1 MKAYPLI
8 YSRTKNVDFVPDFLT
23 RPKDLDCQT
32 ALKYVE
38 NAMANLDTL
47 KTIRYSTFS
56 VGDYCICG
64 GISCITKYLVEEL
77 KKSDITFPSQ
87 IVSEYLRDCK
97 GRSIACFIGFAIPK
111 PKPKS
116 EVRSGKIPNIPLS
129 KYWEEYLKYLKHQWD
144 KSTTHSEE
152 LELNFPP
159 VTLDEKTYSSNDEP
173 KFELIQG
180 KKVVRNQKESLQRT
194 LDYFF
199 DQILN
204 KGSQDSF
211 ISDID
216 RNEWDAL
223 KFTCA
228 SVSDDFYRALKS
240 TPQTTAT
247 QEDPFGSFMGMRKSE
262 RSAPVSS
269 NDSEMKSNYMYGQ
282 IKTSSKPS
290 TTHSN
295 SDYQRPSHETGSK
308 KNNANLVM
316 GVIAAAVLV
325 VVIVAIIAMVF
336 GKKSETTS
344 AMHMINSLDDI
355 QKTLKNSL

>member
-32 ALKYVE
+32 ALKYVG

-47 KTIRYSTFS
+47 KTIRYSAFS

-64 GISCITKYLVEEL
+64 GVSCITKYLVEEL

-87 IVSEYLRDCK
+87 LVSEYLRDCK
-97 GRSIACFIGFAIPK
+97 GRSTACFIGFAIPK
-111 PKPKS
+111 S
-116 EVRSGKIPNIPLS
+116 EVRSGRIPDIPLS
-129 KYWEEYLKYLKHQWD
+129 KYWDVYLEYLKHQWD
-144 KSTTHSEE
+144 KSTTHSE
-152 LELNFPP
+152 ELNFPP
-159 VTLDEKTYSSNDEP
+159 VTLDEKTYSSNYKPEFEP
-173 KFELIQG
+173 IQG
-180 KKVVRNQKESLQRT
+180 KKVIRNQKEKLQET

-223 KFTCA
+223 KFTYA

-247 QEDPFGSFMGMRKSE
+247 QEDPFGSIMGMRKSE
-262 RSAPVSS
+262 RSAPVS
-269 NDSEMKSNYMYGQ
+269 NGG
-282 IKTSSKPS
+282 SKIGNCLPKKVPN
-290 TTHSN
+290 HSN
-295 SDYQRPSHETGSK
+295 TYPPNFYETGKQHQNQK
-308 KNNANLVM
+308 KTTNNNLLV
-316 GVIAAAVLV
+316 GIVTAAVIVILIIAV
-325 VVIVAIIAMVF
+325 VAMTFRSKGEAANVAIDAL
-336 GKKSETTS
+336 
-344 AMHMINSLDDI
+344 NS
-355 QKTLKNSL
+355 QKNLL

>member
-1 MKAYPLI
+1 MNAYPLI

-32 ALKYVE
+32 ALKYVG

-47 KTIRYSTFS
+47 KTIRYSAFS

-64 GISCITKYLVEEL
+64 GISCVTKYLVEEL
-77 KKSDITFPSQ
+77 KKSGSTFDFQ
-87 IVSEYLRDCK
+87 AAQAASEYLRDCK
-97 GRSIACFIGFAIPK
+97 GRSTACFIGFAIPK
-111 PKPKS
+111 SK
-116 EVRSGKIPNIPLS
+116 VRSGRIPNIPLS
-129 KYWEEYLKYLKHQWD
+129 KYWEEYLEYLKHQWD
-144 KSTTHSEE
+144 KSTTHSE
-152 LELNFPP
+152 ELNFPP
-159 VTLDEKTYSSNDEP
+159 VTLDEKTYSSNDKPE
-173 KFELIQG
+173 FEQIQE
-180 KKVVRNQKESLQRT
+180 KKVIRNQKEKLQRT

-240 TPQTTAT
+240 TPQTTTT
-247 QEDPFGSFMGMRKSE
+247 QEDSFGSIMGMRKSE
-262 RSAPVSS
+262 RSAPVS
-269 NDSEMKSNYMYGQ
+269 NDDSEMKSYMHGQ
-282 IKTSSKPS
+282 IKTSS
-290 TTHSN
+290 TTYSN
-295 SDYQRPSHETGSK
+295 PNCQRPSHETDSK

-325 VVIVAIIAMVF
+325 VVIVAIIAMVL

>member
-32 ALKYVE
+32 ALKYVG

-47 KTIRYSTFS
+47 KTIRYSAFS

-64 GISCITKYLVEEL
+64 GVSCITKYLVEEL

-87 IVSEYLRDCK
+87 LVSEYLRDCK
-97 GRSIACFIGFAIPK
+97 GRSTACFIGFAIPK
-111 PKPKS
+111 S
-116 EVRSGKIPNIPLS
+116 EVRSGRIPDIPLS
-129 KYWEEYLKYLKHQWD
+129 KYWDVYLEYLKHQWD
-144 KSTTHSEE
+144 KSTTHSE
-152 LELNFPP
+152 ELNFPP
-159 VTLDEKTYSSNDEP
+159 VTLDEKTYSSNYKPEFEP
-173 KFELIQG
+173 IQG
-180 KKVVRNQKESLQRT
+180 KKVIRNQKEKLQET

-204 KGSQDSF
+204 KGSQDSSF

-223 KFTCA
+223 KFTYA

-247 QEDPFGSFMGMRKSE
+247 QEDPFGSIMGMRKSE
-262 RSAPVSS
+262 RSAPVS
-269 NDSEMKSNYMYGQ
+269 NGG
-282 IKTSSKPS
+282 SKIGNCLPKKVPN
-290 TTHSN
+290 HSN
-295 SDYQRPSHETGSK
+295 TYPPNFYETGKQHQNQK
-308 KNNANLVM
+308 KTTNNNLLV
-316 GVIAAAVLV
+316 GIVTAAVIVILIIAV
-325 VVIVAIIAMVF
+325 VAMTFRSKGEAANVAIDAL
-336 GKKSETTS
+336 
-344 AMHMINSLDDI
+344 NS
-355 QKTLKNSL
+355 QKNLL

>member
-1 MKAYPLI
+1 MNAYPLI

-32 ALKYVE
+32 ALKYVG

-47 KTIRYSTFS
+47 KTIRYSAFS

-64 GISCITKYLVEEL
+64 GISCVTKYLVEEL
-77 KKSDITFPSQ
+77 KKSGSTFDFQ
-87 IVSEYLRDCK
+87 AAQAASEYLRDCK
-97 GRSIACFIGFAIPK
+97 GRSTACFIGFAIPK
-111 PKPKS
+111 S
-116 EVRSGKIPNIPLS
+116 EVRSGRIPNIPLS

-159 VTLDEKTYSSNDEP
+159 VTLDEKTYSSNDKPE
-173 KFELIQG
+173 FEQIQE
-180 KKVVRNQKESLQRT
+180 KKVIRNQKEKLQGT

-223 KFTCA
+223 KFTYA

-247 QEDPFGSFMGMRKSE
+247 QEDPFGSIMGMRKSE
-262 RSAPVSS
+262 RSAPVS
-269 NDSEMKSNYMYGQ
+269 NGG
-282 IKTSSKPS
+282 SKIGNCLPKKVPN
-290 TTHSN
+290 HSN
-295 SDYQRPSHETGSK
+295 TYPPNFYETGKQHQNQK
-308 KNNANLVM
+308 KTTNNNLLV
-316 GVIAAAVLV
+316 GIVTAAVIVILIIAV
-325 VVIVAIIAMVF
+325 VAMTFRSKGEAANVAIDAL
-336 GKKSETTS
+336 
-344 AMHMINSLDDI
+344 NS
-355 QKTLKNSL
+355 QKNLL

>member
-1 MKAYPLI
+1 MNAYPLI

-32 ALKYVE
+32 ALKYVG

-47 KTIRYSTFS
+47 KTIRYSAFS

-64 GISCITKYLVEEL
+64 GISCVTKYLVEEL
-77 KKSDITFPSQ
+77 KKSGSTFDFQ
-87 IVSEYLRDCK
+87 AAQAASEYLRDCK
-97 GRSIACFIGFAIPK
+97 GRSTACFIGFAIPK
-111 PKPKS
+111 S
-116 EVRSGKIPNIPLS
+116 EVRSGRIPNIPLS

-159 VTLDEKTYSSNDEP
+159 VTLDEKTYSSNDKPE
-173 KFELIQG
+173 FEQIQE
-180 KKVVRNQKESLQRT
+180 KKVIRNQKEKLQGT

-223 KFTCA
+223 KFTYA

-247 QEDPFGSFMGMRKSE
+247 QEDPFGSIMGMRKSE
-262 RSAPVSS
+262 RSAPVS
-269 NDSEMKSNYMYGQ
+269 NGG
-282 IKTSSKPS
+282 SKIGNCLPKKVPN
-290 TTHSN
+290 HSN
-295 SDYQRPSHETGSK
+295 TYPPNFYETGKQHQNQK
-308 KNNANLVM
+308 K
-316 GVIAAAVLV
+316 
-325 VVIVAIIAMVF
+325 
-336 GKKSETTS
+336 TTNTTCLS
-344 AMHMINSLDDI
+344 GL
-355 QKTLKNSL
+355 

>member
-1 MKAYPLI
+1 MNAYPLI

-32 ALKYVE
+32 ALKYVG

-47 KTIRYSTFS
+47 KTIRYSAFS

-64 GISCITKYLVEEL
+64 GISCITKYLVEKL
-77 KKSDITFPSQ
+77 KKSGSTFDFQ
-87 IVSEYLRDCK
+87 AVSEYLRDCK
-97 GRSIACFIGFAIPK
+97 GRSTACFIGFAV
-111 PKPKS
+111 PKS
-116 EVRSGKIPNIPLS
+116 EVRSGSIPDIPLS
-129 KYWEEYLKYLKHQWD
+129 KNWSVYLEYLKHQWD
-144 KSTTHSEE
+144 KSTTHSE
-152 LELNFPP
+152 ELNFPP
-159 VTLDEKTYSSNDEP
+159 VTLDEKTYSSNYKPEFEP
-173 KFELIQG
+173 IQG
-180 KKVVRNQKESLQRT
+180 KKVIRNQKEKLQGT

-223 KFTCA
+223 KFTYA

-262 RSAPVSS
+262 RSASVSS

-308 KNNANLVM
+308 KNNTNLFM
-316 GVIAAAVLV
+316 GIIAAAVLV
-325 VVIVAIIAMVF
+325 VVIVAIIALVL
-336 GKKSETTS
+336 GKGTQAT
-344 AMHMINSLDDI
+344 AFSLPLDEME
-355 QKTLKNSL
+355 KVLKNNL

>member
-32 ALKYVE
+32 ALKYVG

-47 KTIRYSTFS
+47 KTIRYSAFS

-64 GISCITKYLVEEL
+64 GVSCITKYLVEEL

-87 IVSEYLRDCK
+87 LVSEYLRDCK
-97 GRSIACFIGFAIPK
+97 GRSTACFIGFAIPK
-111 PKPKS
+111 S
-116 EVRSGKIPNIPLS
+116 EVRSGRIPDIPLS
-129 KYWEEYLKYLKHQWD
+129 KYWDVYLEYLKHQWD

-152 LELNFPP
+152 LNFPP
-159 VTLDEKTYSSNDEP
+159 VTLNEKTYSSNYKPEFEP
-173 KFELIQG
+173 IQG
-180 KKVVRNQKESLQRT
+180 KKVIRNQKEKLQDT

-199 DQILN
+199 DKILN

-211 ISDID
+211 ISDICN

-223 KFTCA
+223 KFTYA

-247 QEDPFGSFMGMRKSE
+247 QEDPFGNIMGMKKSE
-262 RSAPVSS
+262 RSASVSNGGS
-269 NDSEMKSNYMYGQ
+269 KIGNCLPK
-282 IKTSSKPS
+282 KTP
-290 TTHSN
+290 N
-295 SDYQRPSHETGSK
+295 FYETGRQYQNQK
-308 KNNANLVM
+308 KTTNNNLLV
-316 GVIAAAVLV
+316 GIITAAVIVILIIAV
-325 VVIVAIIAMVF
+325 VAMTLRSKGEAANVAIDAL
-336 GKKSETTS
+336 
-344 AMHMINSLDDI
+344 NS
-355 QKTLKNSL
+355 QKNLL

>member
-1 MKAYPLI
+1 MNAYPLI
-8 YSRTKNVDFVPDFLT
+8 YSRTKNVDFVPDFLV
-23 RPKDLDCQT
+23 RPEDLDWQT

-47 KTIRYSTFS
+47 KTIRYSAFS

-64 GISCITKYLVEEL
+64 GISCITKYLVEKL

-97 GRSIACFIGFAIPK
+97 GRSTACFIGFAIS
-111 PKPKS
+111 KS
-116 EVRSGKIPNIPLS
+116 EVRSGKIPDIPLS
-129 KYWEEYLKYLKHQWD
+129 KYWDVYLEYLKHQWD
-144 KSTTHSEE
+144 KSTTHSE
-152 LELNFPP
+152 ELNFPP
-159 VTLDEKTYSSNDEP
+159 VTLDEKTYSSNYEP

-180 KKVVRNQKESLQRT
+180 KKVVRNQKENLQGT

-247 QEDPFGSFMGMRKSE
+247 QEDSFGSIMGMRKSE
-262 RSAPVSS
+262 RSAPVS
-269 NDSEMKSNYMYGQ
+269 NGG
-282 IKTSSKPS
+282 SKIGNCLPKKVPN
-290 TTHSN
+290 HSN
-295 SDYQRPSHETGSK
+295 TYPPNFYETGKQHQNQK
-308 KNNANLVM
+308 KTTNNNLLV
-316 GVIAAAVLV
+316 GIVTAAVLV
-325 VVIVAIIAMVF
+325 VVIVAIIAMVV
-336 GKKSETTS
+336 GKKSETASS
-344 AMHMINSLDDI
+344 AIHMINSLDDI

>member
-32 ALKYVE
+32 ALKYVG

-47 KTIRYSTFS
+47 KTIRYSAFS

-64 GISCITKYLVEEL
+64 GVSCITKYLVEEL

-87 IVSEYLRDCK
+87 LVSEYLRDCK
-97 GRSIACFIGFAIPK
+97 GRSTACFIGFAIPK
-111 PKPKS
+111 S
-116 EVRSGKIPNIPLS
+116 EVRSGRIPDIPLS
-129 KYWEEYLKYLKHQWD
+129 KYWDVYLEYLKHQWD
-144 KSTTHSEE
+144 KSTTHSE
-152 LELNFPP
+152 ELNFPP
-159 VTLDEKTYSSNDEP
+159 VTLDEKTYSSNYKPEFEP
-173 KFELIQG
+173 IQG
-180 KKVVRNQKESLQRT
+180 KKVIRNQKEKLQET

-204 KGSQDSF
+204 KGSQDSSF

-247 QEDPFGSFMGMRKSE
+247 QEDSFGSIMGMRKSE
-262 RSAPVSS
+262 RSAPVS
-269 NDSEMKSNYMYGQ
+269 NGG
-282 IKTSSKPS
+282 SKIGNCLPKKVPN
-290 TTHSN
+290 HSN
-295 SDYQRPSHETGSK
+295 TCPPNLRETEKEYRYQK
-308 KNNANLVM
+308 KTNNLLV
-316 GVIAAAVLV
+316 GIVAAAVLV
-325 VVIVAIIAMVF
+325 VVIVAIIALVL
-336 GKKSETTS
+336 GKGTQAT
-344 AMHMINSLDDI
+344 AFSLSLNEME
-355 QKTLKNSL
+355 KGLKNNL

>member
-8 YSRTKNVDFVPDFLT
+8 YSRTKNVDFVPDFLV
-23 RPKDLDCQT
+23 RPEDLDWQT
-32 ALKYVE
+32 ALKYVG

-47 KTIRYSTFS
+47 KTIRYSAFS

-97 GRSIACFIGFAIPK
+97 GRSTACFIGFAIPK
-111 PKPKS
+111 SKG
-116 EVRSGKIPNIPLS
+116 RSGKIPDIPLS
-129 KYWEEYLKYLKHQWD
+129 KYWDVYLEYLKHQWD
-144 KSTTHSEE
+144 KSTTHSE
-152 LELNFPP
+152 ELNFPP
-159 VTLDEKTYSSNDEP
+159 VTLDEKTYSSNYKP

-180 KKVVRNQKESLQRT
+180 KKVVRNQKETLQGT

-199 DQILN
+199 DQILNDQILN

-228 SVSDDFYRALKS
+228 SVSDDFYRVLKS
-240 TPQTTAT
+240 TPQTTAP
-247 QEDPFGSFMGMRKSE
+247 QEDPFGSIMGMRKSE
-262 RSAPVSS
+262 RIASIS
-269 NDSEMKSNYMYGQ
+269 NDDSEMKSYMHGQ
-282 IKTSSKPS
+282 IKTSPKSP
-290 TTHSN
+290 TTYSN
-295 SDYQRPSHETGSK
+295 PNHQRPSYETGSK
-308 KNNANLVM
+308 KTIRIWLW
-316 GVIAAAVLV
+316 GL
-325 VVIVAIIAMVF
+325 
-336 GKKSETTS
+336 
-344 AMHMINSLDDI
+344 
-355 QKTLKNSL
+355 

>member
-1 MKAYPLI
+1 MNAYPLI
-8 YSRTKNVDFVPDFLT
+8 YSRTKNVDFVPDFLV
-23 RPKDLDCQT
+23 RPEDLDWQT
-32 ALKYVE
+32 ALKYVG

-47 KTIRYSTFS
+47 KTIRYSAFS

-97 GRSIACFIGFAIPK
+97 GRSTACFIGFAIPK
-111 PKPKS
+111 SKG
-116 EVRSGKIPNIPLS
+116 RSGKIPDIPLS
-129 KYWEEYLKYLKHQWD
+129 KYWDVYLEYLKHQWD
-144 KSTTHSEE
+144 KSTTHSE
-152 LELNFPP
+152 ELNFPP
-159 VTLDEKTYSSNDEP
+159 VTLDEKTYSSNYKP

-180 KKVVRNQKESLQRT
+180 KKVVRNQKETLQGT

-228 SVSDDFYRALKS
+228 SVSDDFYRVLKS

-247 QEDPFGSFMGMRKSE
+247 QEDPFGSIMGMRKSE
-262 RSAPVSS
+262 RSAPVS
-269 NDSEMKSNYMYGQ
+269 NDDSEMKSYMRGQ
-282 IKTSSKPS
+282 IKTSPKPP

-316 GVIAAAVLV
+316 GIVAAAVLV
-325 VVIVAIIAMVF
+325 VVIVAIIALAL
-336 GKKSETTS
+336 GKNGAQAT
-344 AMHMINSLDDI
+344 AFSLPVDEI
-355 QKTLKNSL
+355 EKVLKNNL

>member
-38 NAMANLDTL
+38 NAMANLDIL
-47 KTIRYSTFS
+47 KTIRYSVFS
-56 VGDYCICG
+56 VGNYCICG
-64 GISCITKYLVEEL
+64 GISCVTKYLVEEL
-77 KKSDITFPSQ
+77 KKSDSNFQ
-87 IVSEYLRDCK
+87 AVSEYLRDCK

-111 PKPKS
+111 SPKS
-116 EVRSGKIPNIPLS
+116 EVWSGRIPDIPLS
-129 KYWEEYLKYLKHQWD
+129 KYWDVYLEYLKHQWD
-144 KSTTHSEE
+144 KSTTHSE
-152 LELNFPP
+152 ELNFPP
-159 VTLDEKTYSSNDEP
+159 VTLDEKTYSSNYKPEFEP
-173 KFELIQG
+173 IQE
-180 KKVVRNQKESLQRT
+180 KKVIRNQKEKLQGT

-223 KFTCA
+223 KFTYA

-247 QEDPFGSFMGMRKSE
+247 QEDPFGNIMGMKKSE
-262 RSAPVSS
+262 RSAPVS
-269 NDSEMKSNYMYGQ
+269 NGG
-282 IKTSSKPS
+282 SKIGNCLPKKVPN
-290 TTHSN
+290 HSN
-295 SDYQRPSHETGSK
+295 TYPPNFYETGKQHQNQK
-308 KNNANLVM
+308 KTTNNNLLV
-316 GVIAAAVLV
+316 GIVTAAVLV
-325 VVIVAIIAMVF
+325 VVIVAIIAMVV
-336 GKKSETTS
+336 GKKSETAS
-344 AMHMINSLDDI
+344 SEIHMINSLDDI

>member
-32 ALKYVE
+32 ALKYVG

-47 KTIRYSTFS
+47 KTIRYSAFS

-64 GISCITKYLVEEL
+64 GVSCITKYLVEEL

-87 IVSEYLRDCK
+87 LVSEYLRDCK
-97 GRSIACFIGFAIPK
+97 GRSTACFIGFAIPK
-111 PKPKS
+111 S
-116 EVRSGKIPNIPLS
+116 EVRSGRIPDIPLS
-129 KYWEEYLKYLKHQWD
+129 KYWDVYLEYLKHQWD
-144 KSTTHSEE
+144 KSTTHSE
-152 LELNFPP
+152 ELNFPP
-159 VTLDEKTYSSNDEP
+159 VTLDEKTYSSNYKPEFEP
-173 KFELIQG
+173 IQG
-180 KKVVRNQKESLQRT
+180 KKVIRNQKEKLQET

-204 KGSQDSF
+204 KGSQDSSF

-223 KFTCA
+223 KFTYA

-247 QEDPFGSFMGMRKSE
+247 QEDPFGSIMGMRKSE
-262 RSAPVSS
+262 RSAPVSNGGS
-269 NDSEMKSNYMYGQ
+269 KIGNCLPK
-282 IKTSSKPS
+282 KTP
-290 TTHSN
+290 N
-295 SDYQRPSHETGSK
+295 FYETGRQYQNQK
-308 KNNANLVM
+308 KTTNNNLLV
-316 GVIAAAVLV
+316 GIITAAVIVILIIAV
-325 VVIVAIIAMVF
+325 VAMTLRSKGEAANVAIDAL
-336 GKKSETTS
+336 
-344 AMHMINSLDDI
+344 NS
-355 QKTLKNSL
+355 QKNLL

>member
-1 MKAYPLI
+1 MNAYPLI

-32 ALKYVE
+32 ALKYVG

-47 KTIRYSTFS
+47 KTIRYSAFS

-64 GISCITKYLVEEL
+64 GISCVTKYLVEEL
-77 KKSDITFPSQ
+77 KKSVSTFDFQ
-87 IVSEYLRDCK
+87 AAAASEYLRDCK

-111 PKPKS
+111 SPKS
-116 EVRSGKIPNIPLS
+116 EMRSGRIPNIPLS
-129 KYWEEYLKYLKHQWD
+129 KYWKEYLEYLKHQWD
-144 KSTTHSEE
+144 KSTTHSE
-152 LELNFPP
+152 ELNFPP
-159 VTLDEKTYSSNDEP
+159 VTLDEKTYSSNDKPE
-173 KFELIQG
+173 FEQIQE
-180 KKVVRNQKESLQRT
+180 KKVIRNQKEKLQGT

-247 QEDPFGSFMGMRKSE
+247 QEDSFGSIMGMRKSE
-262 RSAPVSS
+262 RSASVS
-269 NDSEMKSNYMYGQ
+269 NDG
-282 IKTSSKPS
+282 SKIGNCLPKKVPN
-290 TTHSN
+290 HSN
-295 SDYQRPSHETGSK
+295 TYPPNFHETEKQYQNQK
-308 KNNANLVM
+308 KTTNNNLLV
-316 GVIAAAVLV
+316 GIVAAAVIVIL
-325 VVIVAIIAMVF
+325 IVAVIAMTIRSKGEAENV
-336 GKKSETTS
+336 
-344 AMHMINSLDDI
+344 AIN
-355 QKTLKNSL
+355 TLNNLQM

>member
-1 MKAYPLI
+1 MNAYPLI
-8 YSRTKNVDFVPDFLT
+8 YSRTKNVDFVPDFLV
-23 RPKDLDCQT
+23 RPEDLDWQT

-47 KTIRYSTFS
+47 KTIRYSAFS

-64 GISCITKYLVEEL
+64 GISCITKYLVEKL

-97 GRSIACFIGFAIPK
+97 GRSTACFIGFAIS
-111 PKPKS
+111 KS
-116 EVRSGKIPNIPLS
+116 EVRSGKIPDIPLS
-129 KYWEEYLKYLKHQWD
+129 KYWDVYLEYLKHQWD
-144 KSTTHSEE
+144 KSTTHSE
-152 LELNFPP
+152 ELNFPP
-159 VTLDEKTYSSNDEP
+159 VTLDEKTYSSNYEP

-180 KKVVRNQKESLQRT
+180 KKVVRNQKENLQGT

-247 QEDPFGSFMGMRKSE
+247 QEDSFGSIMGMRKSE
-262 RSAPVSS
+262 RSAPVS
-269 NDSEMKSNYMYGQ
+269 NGG
-282 IKTSSKPS
+282 SKIGNCLPKKVPN
-290 TTHSN
+290 HSN
-295 SDYQRPSHETGSK
+295 TYPPNFYETGKQHQNQK
-308 KNNANLVM
+308 KTTNNNLLV
-316 GVIAAAVLV
+316 GIVTVAVLV
-325 VVIVAIIAMVF
+325 VVIVAIIAMVV
-336 GKKSETTS
+336 GKKSETASS
-344 AMHMINSLDDI
+344 AIHMINSLDDI

>member
-1 MKAYPLI
+1 MNAYPLI

-47 KTIRYSTFS
+47 KTIRYSVFS

-77 KKSDITFPSQ
+77 KKSGSTFDFQ
-87 IVSEYLRDCK
+87 AVSEYLRDCK
-97 GRSIACFIGFAIPK
+97 GRSIACFIGFAIPI
-111 PKPKS
+111 PKS
-116 EVRSGKIPNIPLS
+116 EVPSGSIPYIPLS
-129 KYWEEYLKYLKHQWD
+129 KNWSVYLEYLKHQWD
-144 KSTTHSEE
+144 KSTTHSE
-152 LELNFPP
+152 ELNFPP
-159 VTLDEKTYSSNDEP
+159 VTLDEKTYSSNYNPEP
-173 KFELIQG
+173 EFEPIQR
-180 KKVVRNQKESLQRT
+180 KKVIRNQKEKLQKI

-223 KFTCA
+223 KFTYA

-247 QEDPFGSFMGMRKSE
+247 QEDPFGNIMEMKKSE
-262 RSAPVSS
+262 RSAPVS
-269 NDSEMKSNYMYGQ
+269 NGG
-282 IKTSSKPS
+282 SKIGNCLLKKVPN
-290 TTHSN
+290 HSN
-295 SDYQRPSHETGSK
+295 TYPPNFYETGKQHQNQK
-308 KNNANLVM
+308 KTTNNNLLV
-316 GVIAAAVLV
+316 GIVAAAVIVIL
-325 VVIVAIIAMVF
+325 IVAVIAMTIRSKGEASNV
-336 GKKSETTS
+336 
-344 AMHMINSLDDI
+344 AIN
-355 QKTLKNSL
+355 TLNNLQM

>member
-32 ALKYVE
+32 ALKYVG

-47 KTIRYSTFS
+47 KTIRYSAFS

-64 GISCITKYLVEEL
+64 GVSCITKYLVEEL

-87 IVSEYLRDCK
+87 LVSEYLRDCK
-97 GRSIACFIGFAIPK
+97 GRSTACFIGFAIPK
-111 PKPKS
+111 S
-116 EVRSGKIPNIPLS
+116 EVRSGRIPDIPLS
-129 KYWEEYLKYLKHQWD
+129 KYWDVYLEYLKHQWD
-144 KSTTHSEE
+144 KSTTHSE
-152 LELNFPP
+152 ELNFPP
-159 VTLDEKTYSSNDEP
+159 VTLDEKTYSSNYKPEFEP
-173 KFELIQG
+173 IQG
-180 KKVVRNQKESLQRT
+180 KKVIRNQKEKLQET

-204 KGSQDSF
+204 KGSQDSSF

-223 KFTCA
+223 KFTYA

-247 QEDPFGSFMGMRKSE
+247 QEDPFGSIMGMRKSE
-262 RSAPVSS
+262 RSAPVS
-269 NDSEMKSNYMYGQ
+269 NGG
-282 IKTSSKPS
+282 SKIGNCLQKKVPN
-290 TTHSN
+290 HSN
-295 SDYQRPSHETGSK
+295 TYPPNFYETGKQHQNQK
-308 KNNANLVM
+308 KTTNNNLLV
-316 GVIAAAVLV
+316 GIVTAAVIVILIIAV
-325 VVIVAIIAMVF
+325 VAMTFRSKGEAANVAIDAL
-336 GKKSETTS
+336 
-344 AMHMINSLDDI
+344 NS
-355 QKTLKNSL
+355 QKNLL

>member
-1 MKAYPLI
+1 MNAYPLI

-32 ALKYVE
+32 ALKYVG

-47 KTIRYSTFS
+47 KTIRYSAFS

-64 GISCITKYLVEEL
+64 GISCVTKYLVEEL
-77 KKSDITFPSQ
+77 KKSGSTFDFQ
-87 IVSEYLRDCK
+87 AAQAASEYLRDCK
-97 GRSIACFIGFAIPK
+97 GRSTACFIGFAIPK
-111 PKPKS
+111 S
-116 EVRSGKIPNIPLS
+116 EVRSGRIPNIPLS

-159 VTLDEKTYSSNDEP
+159 VTLDEKTYSSNDKPE
-173 KFELIQG
+173 FEQIQE
-180 KKVVRNQKESLQRT
+180 KKVIRNQKEKLQGT

-223 KFTCA
+223 KFTYA

-247 QEDPFGSFMGMRKSE
+247 QEDPFGSIMGMRKSE
-262 RSAPVSS
+262 RSAPVS
-269 NDSEMKSNYMYGQ
+269 NGG
-282 IKTSSKPS
+282 SKIGNCLPKKVPN
-290 TTHSN
+290 HSN
-295 SDYQRPSHETGSK
+295 TYPPNFYETGKQHQNQK
-308 KNNANLVM
+308 KTTTNNLLV
-316 GVIAAAVLV
+316 GIVTAAVIVILIIAV
-325 VVIVAIIAMVF
+325 VAMTFRSKGEAANVAIDAL
-336 GKKSETTS
+336 
-344 AMHMINSLDDI
+344 NS
-355 QKTLKNSL
+355 QKNLL

>member
-32 ALKYVE
+32 ALKYVG

-47 KTIRYSTFS
+47 KTIRYSAFS
-56 VGDYCICG
+56 VGNYCICG
-64 GISCITKYLVEEL
+64 GISCVTKYLVEEL
-77 KKSDITFPSQ
+77 KKSGSTFDFQ
-87 IVSEYLRDCK
+87 AASEYLRDCK
-97 GRSIACFIGFAIPK
+97 GRSTACFIGFAIPK
-111 PKPKS
+111 SK
-116 EVRSGKIPNIPLS
+116 VRSGRIPNIPLS
-129 KYWEEYLKYLKHQWD
+129 KYWEEYLEYLKHQWD
-144 KSTTHSEE
+144 KSTTHSE
-152 LELNFPP
+152 ELNFPP
-159 VTLDEKTYSSNDEP
+159 VTLDEKTYSSNDKPE
-173 KFELIQG
+173 FEQIQE
-180 KKVVRNQKESLQRT
+180 KKVIRNQKEKLQGT

-247 QEDPFGSFMGMRKSE
+247 QEDPFGNIMGMRKSE
-262 RSAPVSS
+262 RSAPVS
-269 NDSEMKSNYMYGQ
+269 NDDSEMKSYMRGQ
-282 IKTSSKPS
+282 IKTSPKPP
-290 TTHSN
+290 TTYSN
-295 SDYQRPSHETGSK
+295 PNYQRLSHETGSK
-308 KNNANLVM
+308 KNNTNLVM
-316 GVIAAAVLV
+316 GIVATAVLV
-325 VVIVAIIAMVF
+325 VVIVAIIALVL
-336 GKKSETTS
+336 GKGTQATAFSL
-344 AMHMINSLDDI
+344 SLDEME
-355 QKTLKNSL
+355 KVLKNNL

>member
-23 RPKDLDCQT
+23 RPKDLDCQA

-47 KTIRYSTFS
+47 KTIRYSAFS
-56 VGDYCICG
+56 VENYCICG
-64 GISCITKYLVEEL
+64 GISCVTKYLVEEL
-77 KKSDITFPSQ
+77 KKSGSTFDFQ
-87 IVSEYLRDCK
+87 AASEYLRDCK
-97 GRSIACFIGFAIPK
+97 GRSTACFIGFAIPTK
-111 PKPKS
+111 SEVKS
-116 EVRSGKIPNIPLS
+116 EVRSGKIPDIPLS
-129 KYWEEYLKYLKHQWD
+129 KYWDVYLEYLKHQWD
-144 KSTTHSEE
+144 KSITHSEK
-152 LELNFPP
+152 LNFPP
-159 VTLDEKTYSSNDEP
+159 VTLDEKTYSSNYEP

-180 KKVVRNQKESLQRT
+180 KKVVRNQKETLQGT

-247 QEDPFGSFMGMRKSE
+247 QEDSFGSIMGMRKSE
-262 RSAPVSS
+262 RSASVSRD
-269 NDSEMKSNYMYGQ
+269 DSEMKSYMHGQ
-282 IKTSSKPS
+282 IKTSSKPPTAYS
-290 TTHSN
+290 K
-295 SDYQRPSHETGSK
+295 QPSHETGSK
-308 KNNANLVM
+308 KNNANLALGIV
-316 GVIAAAVLV
+316 AATVLV
-325 VVIVAIIAMVF
+325 VVIVAIIALVL
-336 GKKSETTS
+336 GKKSETAST
-344 AMHMINSLDDI
+344 MHMINSMDDI
-355 QKTLKNSL
+355 QKALKSNL

>member
-1 MKAYPLI
+1 MNAYPLI
-8 YSRTKNVDFVPDFLT
+8 YSRTKNVDFVPDFLV
-23 RPKDLDCQT
+23 RPEDLDWQT

-47 KTIRYSTFS
+47 KTIRYSAFS

-64 GISCITKYLVEEL
+64 GISCITKYLVEKL

-97 GRSIACFIGFAIPK
+97 GRSTACFIGFAIS
-111 PKPKS
+111 KS
-116 EVRSGKIPNIPLS
+116 EVRSGKIPDIPLS
-129 KYWEEYLKYLKHQWD
+129 KYWDVYLEYLKHQWD
-144 KSTTHSEE
+144 KSTTHSE
-152 LELNFPP
+152 ELNFPP
-159 VTLDEKTYSSNDEP
+159 VTLDEKTYSSNYEP

-180 KKVVRNQKESLQRT
+180 KKVVRNQKENLQGT

-223 KFTCA
+223 KFTYA

-247 QEDPFGSFMGMRKSE
+247 QEDPFGNIMGMKKSE
-262 RSAPVSS
+262 RSAPVS
-269 NDSEMKSNYMYGQ
+269 NGG
-282 IKTSSKPS
+282 SKIGNCLPKKVPN
-290 TTHSN
+290 HSN
-295 SDYQRPSHETGSK
+295 TYPPNFYETGKQHQNQK
-308 KNNANLVM
+308 KTTNNNLLV
-316 GVIAAAVLV
+316 GIVTAAVLV
-325 VVIVAIIAMVF
+325 VVIVAIIAMVV
-336 GKKSETTS
+336 GKKSETAS
-344 AMHMINSLDDI
+344 SEIHMINSLDDI

>member
-32 ALKYVE
+32 ALKYVG

-47 KTIRYSTFS
+47 KTIRYSAFS

-64 GISCITKYLVEEL
+64 GVSCITKYLVEEL

-87 IVSEYLRDCK
+87 LVSEYLRDCK
-97 GRSIACFIGFAIPK
+97 GRSTACFIGFAIPK
-111 PKPKS
+111 S
-116 EVRSGKIPNIPLS
+116 EVRSGRIPDIPLS
-129 KYWEEYLKYLKHQWD
+129 KYWDVYLEYLKHQWD
-144 KSTTHSEE
+144 KSTTHSE
-152 LELNFPP
+152 ELNFPP
-159 VTLDEKTYSSNDEP
+159 VTLDEKTYSSNYKPEFEP
-173 KFELIQG
+173 IQG
-180 KKVVRNQKESLQRT
+180 KKVIRNQKEKLQET

-204 KGSQDSF
+204 KGSQDSSF

-223 KFTCA
+223 KFTYA

-247 QEDPFGSFMGMRKSE
+247 QEDPFGNIMGMKKSE
-262 RSAPVSS
+262 RSAPVS
-269 NDSEMKSNYMYGQ
+269 NGG
-282 IKTSSKPS
+282 SKIGNCLPKKVPN
-290 TTHSN
+290 HSN
-295 SDYQRPSHETGSK
+295 TYPPNFYETGKQHQNQK
-308 KNNANLVM
+308 KTTNNNLLV
-316 GVIAAAVLV
+316 GIVTAAVIVILIIAV
-325 VVIVAIIAMVF
+325 VAMTFRSKGEAANVAIDAL
-336 GKKSETTS
+336 
-344 AMHMINSLDDI
+344 NS
-355 QKTLKNSL
+355 QKNLL